1 MTTTHKLD
9 QCSPTSSSVVMTLMV
24 LASRKTVGSHPGT
37 TLSFAWATVAS
48 AINKANESIAR
59 LAIRQIFMFVRIV
72 SMRLHL
78 QSYSRPYTARDQIFP
93 EPPAVEIAGR
103 GLLNGV
109 YTKEVLAS
117 PSWLRRSQYRLYC
130 RLPGY
135 MKPRHVAALS
145 ALLAISMVGCGSSN
159 SNSCSNVTAA
169 TICAHS

>member
-1 MTTTHKLD
+1 MYGCPSMTTTHKLD

-59 LAIRQIFMFVRIV
+59 LAIRQIFMFVRVV

-117 PSWLRRSQYRLYC
+117 PSWLRRSSISAQLPPARSHEASPRCGVVRTTGYIDGRL
-130 RLPGY
+130 R
-135 MKPRHVAALS
+135 
-145 ALLAISMVGCGSSN
+145 
-159 SNSCSNVTAA
+159 
-169 TICAHS
+169 